1 MLDYFYTNAFKKD
14 IKTTKKRGLETK
26 PLKELM
32 ELIIEEK
39 ELDKKYRKHKLSGKW
54 KDRFDCHIADDW
66 LLIYKIKNRTV
77 IFERT
82 GTHQD
87 IFE

>member
-14 IKTTKKRGLETK
+14 IKTTKKRGLDTT
-26 PLKELM
+26 PMKELM

-39 ELDKKYRKHKLSGKW
+39 ELDKKYKNHKLSGKW
-54 KDRFDCHIADDW
+54 KGRFDCHIADDW